1 MQGLRNGLESNE
13 PTVGWVEYRLTLH
26 AYTNAVAEAFS
37 RPSRFCT
44 NNVIAFSLISFP
56 FKRRRRVPQTSA
68 IARWI
73 SGKHF
78 GMVEYNSAHVT
89 SSSSELDCK
98 DGTRR
103 YLKRAVNV
111 ARRVSSASVETCLGR
126 KDRRTES
133 RV

>member
-13 PTVGWVEYRLTLH
+13 PTFGWVKYGLTLH
-26 AYTNAVAEAFS
+26 AYTNAVAQALS
-37 RPSRFCT
+37 KPSRFCA
-44 NNVIAFSLISFP
+44 NNVIAFSLVLFP

-78 GMVEYNSAHVT
+78 GMVEHNSAHVT
-89 SSSSELDCK
+89 SSSFELDCK
-98 DGTRR
+98 DGARR
-103 YLKRAVNV
+103 YLKRAANV